1 MIIADRKIGF
11 IHYFK
16 TNITK
21 KKQGILKSVGNAV
34 INALVKAQFRDINPK
49 TNQVKA
55 NDKANTSATFIS
67 ANEKI
72 TSMCIIIK
80 KY

>member
-1 MIIADRKIGF
+1 MQTGRYVSF
-11 IHYFK
+11 ITYQ

-49 TNQVKA
+49 TNHLKA